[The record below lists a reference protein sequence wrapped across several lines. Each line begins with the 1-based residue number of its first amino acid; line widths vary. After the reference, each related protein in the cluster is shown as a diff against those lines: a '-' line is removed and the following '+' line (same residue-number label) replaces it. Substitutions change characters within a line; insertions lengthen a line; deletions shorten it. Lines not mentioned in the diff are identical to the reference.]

1 MSKRTIL
8 DQIMLWPDQQL
19 FRQFKVDGRGADTG
33 RKRQRVYEAL
43 DEQNLAE
50 VARGDGTII
59 EAYEEIDPKPPSE
72 RQLEYAEKLGIKS
85 IPAKA
90 SFYEVSNLINQ
101 VIKKNL
107 VLGGRAAGLT
117 VPDNLTFEQGRD
129 LEELLWCTDDGE
141 KQIWRHSSLPTE
153 REVMNA
159 RAIGVSD
166 ITEFTSAAMVF
177 VRAWEHLNSE
187 DDKTALAAWFIYNV
201 YIDVAKAGVHES
213 LMPNDPRLFVLGA
226 EFIKDDKAAKSLL
239 RSPTY
244 LRFRAQQGGWSDAHA
259 HASRTT
265 LAYKQAEALIG
276 SELKVYRDRSDQKQP
291 LKPNPKASSL
301 EKENK
306 DGCAAVVALF
316 FILPLAAAGGLLWMI
331 SINL

>member
-1 MSKRTIL
+1 
-8 DQIMLWPDQQL
+8 MLWPDQQL
-19 FRQFKVDGRGADTG
+19 LRQFKVDGRGADTG
-33 RKRQRVYEAL
+33 RKRQRIYEAL

-50 VARGDGTII
+50 VAREDGTII

-85 IPAKA
+85 IPPKA
-90 SFYEVSNLINQ
+90 SFYEVSNLINNA
-101 VIKKNL
+101 IKKNL
-107 VLGGRAAGLT
+107 VLCGRAAGLT
-117 VPDNLTFEQGRD
+117 VPDDLTYEQGRD
-129 LEELLWCTDDGE
+129 LEELLWCADDGE

-153 REVMNA
+153 LEVKNA
-159 RAIGVSD
+159 SAIGVSD

-177 VRAWEHLNSE
+177 ARAWEHLNS
-187 DDKTALAAWFIYNV
+187 DDEKSVLAAWFVYNV
-201 YIDVAKAGVHES
+201 YIDLSSANVHDS
-213 LMPNDPRLFVLGA
+213 LIPNDPRFLVLGS
-226 EFIKDDKAAKSLL
+226 EFIKDEKAAKSLL

-244 LRFRAQQGGWSDAHA
+244 LRFRVQQGGSSEAHA

-276 SELKVYRDRSDQKQP
+276 REFKISRDRSEQKQP
-291 LKPNPKASSL
+291 SKPKASRI
-301 EKENK
+301 EQENK

-331 SINL
+331 SVNL